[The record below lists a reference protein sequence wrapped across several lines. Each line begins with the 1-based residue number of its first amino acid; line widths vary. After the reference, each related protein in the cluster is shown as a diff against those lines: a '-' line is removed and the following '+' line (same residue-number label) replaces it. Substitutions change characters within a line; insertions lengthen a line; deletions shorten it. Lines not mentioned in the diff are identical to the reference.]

1 MIPRCFRGPPWGLIL
16 GWSFWRSPPSSL
28 TCSWEKNRCK
38 SGSRNRG
45 LRCPIKKCVLHI
57 DYLKNIPKK
66 CGCASRIFQFI
77 LAMDG
82 KTTIFLWERLLGSQE
97 QLWRY
102 FQMEC
107 WQNTSGEPTLM
118 LRIDGMMF
126 VLHRHSEQKQHTTM
140 QKSVVMQVSVCRT
153 RSNVLFWRM
162 GHW

>member
-1 MIPRCFRGPPWGLIL
+1 M
-16 GWSFWRSPPSSL
+16 
-28 TCSWEKNRCK
+28 
-38 SGSRNRG
+38 
-45 LRCPIKKCVLHI
+45 RCPIKKCVLHI

-153 RSNVLFWRM
+153 RSNVLIIIKLACFSSIKNKTRSGGSLSLTCKKSM
-162 GHW
+162 DISSFSYGSICLGHCVVKI